1 MSIRV
6 LKQYLDLC
14 NQFVVEPSLSGANR
28 FKENLEVINQLSE
41 QDLQTVIFDVIALL

>member
-1 MSIRV
+1 MSIQV

-14 NQFVVEPSLSGANR
+14 NQFGVEPSLSGANR
-28 FKENLEVINQLSE
+28 FKENLELINQLSE